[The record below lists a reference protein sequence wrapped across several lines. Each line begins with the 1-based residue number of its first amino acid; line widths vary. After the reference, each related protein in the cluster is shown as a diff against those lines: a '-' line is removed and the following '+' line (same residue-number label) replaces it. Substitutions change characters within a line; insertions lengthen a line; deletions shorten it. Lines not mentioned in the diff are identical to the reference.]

1 MADLTQ
7 RIKWLNNQLK
17 KDKKELNDHKLG
29 LLDGIKQIDKKTL
42 INPRREMPQFSEE
55 YLEEKYNEKK
65 PLLEGYLSHFLRVS
79 EFIDEFPFAT
89 SGDTIVEI
97 IIPEPAFLKILREIE
112 EVNSPEGV
120 VVHLSDIP
128 QEYEVKIGNTFFKFK
143 KS

>member
-1 MADLTQ
+1 M
-7 RIKWLNNQLK
+7 
-17 KDKKELNDHKLG
+17 KKEKVKDHKEVKKYKNKL
-29 LLDGIKQIDKKTL
+29 IDEISISTKEDILTKKK
-42 INPRREMPQFSEE
+42 IMPQFSEE
-55 YLEEKYNEKK
+55 YLEERYNEKK

-79 EFIDEFPFAT
+79 EFIDEFPFGT

-120 VVHLSDIP
+120 VVHLSEIP
-128 QEYEVKIGNTFFKFK
+128 EEYQVKIGNTFFKFK

>member
-1 MADLTQ
+1 MAQITKKLN
-7 RIKWLNNQLK
+7 WLNQQIGNDQKETHKHKGELIDNVKTVNKNLFSKPSLK
-17 KDKKELNDHKLG
+17 
-29 LLDGIKQIDKKTL
+29 
-42 INPRREMPQFSEE
+42 MPQFSEE

-97 IIPEPAFLKILREIE
+97 IIPESTFLKILREIE

-120 VVHLSDIP
+120 IVHLSEIP
-128 QEYEVKIGNTFFKFK
+128 EEYEVKIGNTFFKFK

>member
-1 MADLTQ
+1 
-7 RIKWLNNQLK
+7 LK
-17 KDKKELNDHKLG
+17 KEKVKDHKEVKKYKNKL
-29 LLDGIKQIDKKTL
+29 IDEISIFTKEDILTKKK
-42 INPRREMPQFSEE
+42 IMPQFSEE
-55 YLEEKYNEKK
+55 YLEERYNEKK

-79 EFIDEFPFAT
+79 EFIDEFPFGT

-120 VVHLSDIP
+120 VVHLSEIP
-128 QEYEVKIGNTFFKFK
+128 EEYQVKIGNTFFKFK

>member
-1 MADLTQ
+1 MNSLS
-7 RIKWLNNQLK
+7 KSLNWLK
-17 KDKKELNDHKLG
+17 KEKVKDHKEVKKYKNKL
-29 LLDGIKQIDKKTL
+29 IDEISISTKEDILTKKK
-42 INPRREMPQFSEE
+42 IMPQFSEE
-55 YLEEKYNEKK
+55 YLEERYNEKK

-79 EFIDEFPFAT
+79 EFIDEFPFGT

-120 VVHLSDIP
+120 VVHLSEIP
-128 QEYEVKIGNTFFKFK
+128 EEYQVKIGNTFFKFK